1 MFLCGT
7 IKISPAHTYRGKSI
21 PMNIITLEDARKL
34 IGEGTVTI
42 VDVRTPEEYREA
54 HLDRATNIDISAPD
68 FLERIET
75 LDKSHPYLVYCAS
88 GGRSARAVA
97 EMEQQ
102 GFTVVYN
109 LMGGIAG
116 WIRGGFPVESL

>member
-1 MFLCGT
+1 MR
-7 IKISPAHTYRGKSI
+7 RGQAI

-34 IGEGTVTI
+34 IDEGSVTI
-42 VDVRTPEEYREA
+42 IDVRTPEEYREA
-54 HLDRATNIDISAPD
+54 HLERAVNIDISSAD

-97 EMEQQ
+97 EMEQRE
-102 GFTVVYN
+102 FSVVYN

-116 WIRGGFPVESL
+116 WIRGGFPVEQGA